1 MEEAGFMSQ
10 DRSDARRVTADLHP
24 QTGPPPE
31 PGPVTQTSD
40 SNQWRA
46 MVTKKIRTEYMKKFK
61 DPRWETFS
69 KCYEDALKYRLTR
82 RVMEHSH
89 KPWFWEGWE
98 GGSESSGWSTPR
110 LTRNKVSP
118 LSPLSPLS
126 LPPPPA
132 SSDLKQRLS
141 ELKTGPGPEPPHQEA
156 RAGGAGDAAPSTA
169 ITAEESVSGGR
180 GYRVTDSQSRPMGA
194 AALVENDVNEAG
206 GGSVKPVPN
215 ASPPSEDTGT
225 DAGPADTASS
235 DGEPV
240 NPAPKRRLRRRAPH
254 TDPGRQDS
262 SSDDKQA
269 EVRKAPR
276 AKSQPPVSTKENR
289 RTSSRLDRA
298 EENRRTSSRLDRAEN
313 QPEVRTTA
321 NDSQSRRESDKRS
334 SNVERRRARSA
345 DLDKVRRAQLT
356 VVDDRWM
363 TEYMSCFSARRR

>member
-1 MEEAGFMSQ
+1 
-10 DRSDARRVTADLHP
+10 
-24 QTGPPPE
+24 
-31 PGPVTQTSD
+31 
-40 SNQWRA
+40 

-169 ITAEESVSGGR
+169 
-180 GYRVTDSQSRPMGA
+180 
-194 AALVENDVNEAG
+194 ALVENDVNEAG

-240 NPAPKRRLRRRAPH
+240 NPAPKRRHRRRAPH

-289 RTSSRLDRA
+289 RTSSRLDRT
-298 EENRRTSSRLDRAEN
+298 EENQRTSSRLDRAEEN
-313 QPEVRTTA
+313 RRASSRLDRAENRPEVRTTA
-321 NDSQSRRESDKRS
+321 NDVRSRRESDKRS